1 MNSFISRYWK
11 STLARNTGWMFLG
24 QGLRLVMQA
33 GYFIIIAGRLG
44 VQEYGAFAAVTAMVA
59 IFSPF
64 VGLGSGNLI
73 VQNVA
78 RDRALLDECFGNG
91 VLMILVTGLLSV
103 GIVIFICRW

>member
-1 MNSFISRYWK
+1 MNSFISRYLK

-24 QGLRLVMQA
+24 QGLRLIIQA
-33 GYFIIIAGRLG
+33 GYFIIIARSLG
-44 VQEYGAFAAVTAMVA
+44 VQQYGAFAAVTALVA

-64 VGLGSGNLI
+64 IGLGSGNLI

-91 VLMILVTGLLSV
+91 VLLILVTGLLGV
-103 GIVIFICRW
+103 GVVI